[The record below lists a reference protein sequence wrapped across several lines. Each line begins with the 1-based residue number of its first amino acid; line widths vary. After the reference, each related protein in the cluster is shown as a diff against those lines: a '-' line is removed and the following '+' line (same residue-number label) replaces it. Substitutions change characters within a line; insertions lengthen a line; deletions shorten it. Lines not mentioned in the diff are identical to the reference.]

1 MYRYCYRG
9 RKPQI
14 DGVFA
19 QHELHA
25 IHGNCKNLKAYLD
38 SILIKTSC
46 EMCEGGH
53 YYYLKTDKPLPER
66 VVKDMQLLE
75 VWETENISDNME

>member
-1 MYRYCYRG
+1 
-9 RKPQI
+9 
-14 DGVFA
+14 
-19 QHELHA
+19 
-25 IHGNCKNLKAYLD
+25 
-38 SILIKTSC
+38 
-46 EMCEGGH
+46 MCEGGH